1 MLAPAGRADSGDFR
15 VGGAAAGASVCVSVF
30 FEKPNE
36 VAWRRAREPARQ
48 TSVTTCAAFP
58 FIKNLAA
65 SGPFR
70 TSQRQSQK
78 MMWLSGVGAS
88 ALLRVPTTRTPAN
101 AVGHTLAGIELRA
114 AGVVPYVSIPCEES
128 YATETLFLMQDIV
141 SGKRAGQL
149 CDFGGRREESDEDAF
164 ATAARELCEE
174 TDGAFGSAEEVA
186 QRLRHEWASA
196 RGARCIVHPGGKYAT
211 FFLRVPFRSAA
222 SFSAVDATSAE
233 PESVRAVRWMRAGEL
248 FAREKEGTVLP
259 RLAPQTP
266 ASSAAP
272 DAPPSSFD
280 RAVLETLSVERR
292 KATAHVAS
300 EEGLRLPSTD
310 GPKRGRRSARTRAR
324 SERPAAAAPKAP
336 AWDQNELVL
345 RGFAP

>member
-1 MLAPAGRADSGDFR
+1 MLAPASRADSGDFR

-48 TSVTTCAAFP
+48 TSVTTCPAFR

-70 TSQRQSQK
+70 TSQRRSQK

-222 SFSAVDATSAE
+222 SFSAVDVTSAE

-266 ASSAAP
+266 A
-272 DAPPSSFD
+272 
-280 RAVLETLSVERR
+280 
-292 KATAHVAS
+292 
-300 EEGLRLPSTD
+300 
-310 GPKRGRRSARTRAR
+310 
-324 SERPAAAAPKAP
+324 
-336 AWDQNELVL
+336 
-345 RGFAP
+345 